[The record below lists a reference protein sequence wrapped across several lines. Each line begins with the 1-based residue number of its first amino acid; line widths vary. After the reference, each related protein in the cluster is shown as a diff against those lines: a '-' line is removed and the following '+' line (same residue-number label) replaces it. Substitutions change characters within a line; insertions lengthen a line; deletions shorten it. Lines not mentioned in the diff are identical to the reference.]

1 MKRSFP
7 ATILLAVALAILTG
21 CYYQYTNSRMLPNT
35 TINAGK
41 GYYVVRHANDPRK
54 IDLTVAEEMRAMGL
68 HHVSSGLEG
77 DMPAGTDVVVFYE
90 DRWMWDMTNYLIML
104 KVQFRDASSNLL
116 IARGQSV
123 RSSLVRKSVEGMV
136 QETLVAIFNYQ
147 ADEV

>member
-1 MKRSFP
+1 
-7 ATILLAVALAILTG
+7 
-21 CYYQYTNSRMLPNT
+21 
-35 TINAGK
+35 
-41 GYYVVRHANDPRK
+41 
-54 IDLTVAEEMRAMGL
+54 
-68 HHVSSGLEG
+68 
-77 DMPAGTDVVVFYE
+77 MPAGTDMVVFYE